1 MGERDLAKERK
12 KEKRKQK
19 KEFEVESHLSKRR
32 FLEGG
37 SKSFPFGSRG

>member
-1 MGERDLAKERK
+1 MGERNPAKERK

-19 KEFEVESHLSKRR
+19 KGFEIGSHLSKRR